1 MYSWDMKGQHFLV
14 GNACNQSRFKGTG
27 LFIIGD
33 LDMNQVGNSEIFG
46 GEGLGVVM
54 PIQVKTAEAA
64 RLLRMSVRRAGA
76 LARSGMLPSYKIG
89 AARYFSVGCLIQW
102 AREQSSRY
110 RSGERRRSSLRV
122 CCAIRMAG

>member
-1 MYSWDMKGQHFLV
+1 MYSWGMKGQRIRV
-14 GNACNQSRFKGTG
+14 ESACNQSRFKGAG
-27 LFIIGD
+27 LFVIGD
-33 LDMNQVGNSEIFG
+33 LDMKQVGNSEVVG
-46 GEGLGVVM
+46 GDGLGVVM

-64 RLLRMSVRRAGA
+64 RLLRMSVRRVGA

-110 RSGERRRSSLRV
+110 RSGERRRSSSRV
-122 CCAIRMAG
+122 LCAIRMAG